1 MKKNLILCASLAL
14 LTFAACKQTP
24 KEDYGWLKKGIDAA
38 SYQMKFTTEEIADSG
53 KLPRSIWTGYDMVT
67 CRNPQCS
74 KILYV
79 SSQPRK

>member
-38 SYQMKFTTEEIADSG
+38 IHNGRDRGFRQVTTFYLDRI
-53 KLPRSIWTGYDMVT
+53 
-67 CRNPQCS
+67 
-74 KILYV
+74 
-79 SSQPRK
+79 